1 MCVDSSF
8 AYCFCLVQSDP
19 IKQRLYQSKFIK
31 LVFPLWQ
38 TVFKLRGL
46 CETEDQLDTS
56 YISIRATFSTENFT
70 FTGLTGPQSSN
81 TYRVTI

>member
-1 MCVDSSF
+1 MNV
-8 AYCFCLVQSDP
+8 YH
-19 IKQRLYQSKFIK
+19 SKFTQ
-31 LVFPLWQ
+31 LVFSLWQ

-56 YISIRATFSTENFT
+56 YISIRETFSTQNFT

-81 TYRVTI
+81 TYRVTIEF